1 MVIIKSAGRKF
12 GCCSPAGARLRCS
25 ELGSYVGVKEVVVA
39 RVADHP
45 GHGLANLTNLT
56 NMGSRGSRQGRLKPQ
71 S

>member
-1 MVIIKSAGRKF
+1 MPDESLVAALRLEQDCDALSLGRM
-12 GCCSPAGARLRCS
+12 
-25 ELGSYVGVKEVVVA
+25 YVGVKEVVVA